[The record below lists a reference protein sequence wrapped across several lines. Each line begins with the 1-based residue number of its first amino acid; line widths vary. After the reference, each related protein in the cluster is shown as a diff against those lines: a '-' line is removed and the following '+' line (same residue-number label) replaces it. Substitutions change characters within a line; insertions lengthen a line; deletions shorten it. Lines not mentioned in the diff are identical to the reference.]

1 MCTTKRVL
9 LEGSLKKFMSVI
21 REEILGGNVPSFNE
35 LKYGTSFIKSDKT
48 NNILESR
55 RRSSRRTTTY
65 SYLETVVYYIVNRT
79 LKVK

>member
-1 MCTTKRVL
+1 MGRDVST
-9 LEGSLKKFMSVI
+9 
-21 REEILGGNVPSFNE
+21 FNE
-35 LKYGTSFIKSDKT
+35 LKFGTSFIRSDKT
-48 NNILESR
+48 NNILESRRR